1 MERECPLLEAVK
13 KPRLV
18 VERNWREK
26 LNELNIWWCLP
37 LVFALGMNVWML
49 IEVRSFRKWLEREDD
64 EWTQL

>member
-1 MERECPLLEAVK
+1 
-13 KPRLV
+13 
-18 VERNWREK
+18 
-26 LNELNIWWCLP
+26 LNIWWCLP